1 MTQSI
6 KDSGERR
13 QFATGA
19 VRDVTGG
26 KGRYDLLPPRA
37 IREVAIHFQQGA
49 AKYGD
54 SNYLKGIPL
63 SVFLDSGLRHGFK
76 TLAGEKDER
85 HDRAW
90 AWNALAFLE
99 TAERIREGKLPKE
112 LDDINWVT
120 TDGLKST

>member
-49 AKYGD
+49 AKYQDRNWEKGMHLGVFMD
-54 SNYLKGIPL
+54 SM
-63 SVFLDSGLRHGFK
+63 LRHAFK
-76 TLAGEKDER
+76 VLGSEHDER
-85 HDRAW
+85 HDRAM
-90 AWNALAFLE
+90 AWNAIAFLE
-99 TAERIREGKLPKE
+99 TSERIKEGRLPKE
-112 LDDINWVT
+112 LDDINWT
-120 TDGLKST
+120 T